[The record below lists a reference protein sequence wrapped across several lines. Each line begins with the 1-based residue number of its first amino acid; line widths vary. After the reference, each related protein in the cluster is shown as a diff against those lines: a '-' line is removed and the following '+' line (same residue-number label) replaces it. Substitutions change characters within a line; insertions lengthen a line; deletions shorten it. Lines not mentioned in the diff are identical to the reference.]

1 MWLVENGFDRFV
13 NRFKEE
19 EIDGLSLLHLSSS
32 SIEDLLST
40 KIENNI
46 VKRPTI
52 ICALFYFSTVV
63 SLDEKQSDLFLQQ
76 LQSNESNH
84 LLFLNDFNI
93 DNEQLQLQVSSSI
106 SSTSNQSPG
115 QPSININSLQLT
127 GASPNQMIDEQP
139 SNNSLINSTLS
150 QSRKQ
155 FPLNYI
161 LPIFDKAFEQAA
173 EDPSSSEFGARCK
186 RKQQLVKTIRD
197 DIVNTY
203 GIDFYPTSYEFDRM
217 IVCVKNKFPAL
228 GKIFGEDMSLLTSAL
243 KQQCSRDRQVSS
255 CLSEVLLK
263 KRQSY
268 GHQMAGRKLKFVKVD
283 LLSHREYLLEEK
295 QQPEELLMQLYQQAE
310 SMRVLIN
317 TTNYDYGQVKSKMDI
332 TYAHRQ
338 NLVREMKPIKEI
350 IELYPALSITDLLI
364 REINLHFDPFDGDIV
379 QILKLSCTKLF
390 KKEQPLFILEHLI
403 MKRYKHSKKLLL
415 SHEVIDAYPII
426 QIQTAK
432 NIKNYSI
439 VIEYNT
445 IITTNSQAE
454 AISILIG
461 SYEIFNIEYPTKV
474 RATLE
479 VLNGLSFKKRS
490 FSLSLAAKRFLNEH
504 KLNKRAL

>member
-155 FPLNYI
+155 FSLNYI

-338 NLVREMKPIKEI
+338 NLIREMKPIKEI

>member
-52 ICALFYFSTVV
+52 ITVV

-155 FPLNYI
+155 FSLNYI

-338 NLVREMKPIKEI
+338 NLIREMKPIKEI

>member
-19 EIDGLSLLHLSSS
+19 EIDGLSLLHLNQ
-32 SIEDLLST
+32 LLCV
-40 KIENNI
+40 KITFEKKLEKLKENVCLTDN
-46 VKRPTI
+46 
-52 ICALFYFSTVV
+52 TVV

-155 FPLNYI
+155 FSLNYI

-268 GHQMAGRKLKFVKVD
+268 GHQMAGRKLKFVK
-283 LLSHREYLLEEK
+283 EYLLEEK

-338 NLVREMKPIKEI
+338 NLIREMKPIKEI

>member
-1 MWLVENGFDRFV
+1 MDWTNEDVSMWLVENGFDRFV
-13 NRFKEE
+13 NTQVDQNGLVYGLFIDEE

-32 SIEDLLST
+32 SIEDLLSI

-52 ICALFYFSTVV
+52 GVKITFEKKLEKLKENVCLIDNTAV

-106 SSTSNQSPG
+106 SSTSDQSPG
-115 QPSININSLQLT
+115 QLSTNINSLQLT

-203 GIDFYPTSYEFDRM
+203 M
-217 IVCVKNKFPAL
+217 
-228 GKIFGEDMSLLTSAL
+228 
-243 KQQCSRDRQVSS
+243 
-255 CLSEVLLK
+255 
-263 KRQSY
+263 
-268 GHQMAGRKLKFVKVD
+268 
-283 LLSHREYLLEEK
+283 
-295 QQPEELLMQLYQQAE
+295 
-310 SMRVLIN
+310 VLIFI
-317 TTNYDYGQVKSKMDI
+317 QHHMD
-332 TYAHRQ
+332 
-338 NLVREMKPIKEI
+338 L
-350 IELYPALSITDLLI
+350 IE
-364 REINLHFDPFDGDIV
+364 
-379 QILKLSCTKLF
+379 
-390 KKEQPLFILEHLI
+390 
-403 MKRYKHSKKLLL
+403 
-415 SHEVIDAYPII
+415 
-426 QIQTAK
+426 
-432 NIKNYSI
+432 
-439 VIEYNT
+439 
-445 IITTNSQAE
+445 
-454 AISILIG
+454 
-461 SYEIFNIEYPTKV
+461 
-474 RATLE
+474 
-479 VLNGLSFKKRS
+479 
-490 FSLSLAAKRFLNEH
+490 
-504 KLNKRAL
+504 

>member
-268 GHQMAGRKLKFVKVD
+268 GHQMAGRKLKFVK
-283 LLSHREYLLEEK
+283 EYLLEEK

-350 IELYPALSITDLLI
+350 IELYPALSITDL
-364 REINLHFDPFDGDIV
+364 
-379 QILKLSCTKLF
+379 
-390 KKEQPLFILEHLI
+390 
-403 MKRYKHSKKLLL
+403 
-415 SHEVIDAYPII
+415 
-426 QIQTAK
+426 
-432 NIKNYSI
+432 
-439 VIEYNT
+439 
-445 IITTNSQAE
+445 
-454 AISILIG
+454 
-461 SYEIFNIEYPTKV
+461 
-474 RATLE
+474 
-479 VLNGLSFKKRS
+479 
-490 FSLSLAAKRFLNEH
+490 
-504 KLNKRAL
+504 

>member
-1 MWLVENGFDRFV
+1 MDWINEDVSMWLVENGFDRFV

-32 SIEDLLST
+32 SIEDLLSI

-52 ICALFYFSTVV
+52 GVKITFEKKLEKLKENVCLIDNTVV
-63 SLDEKQSDLFLQQ
+63 SLDEKQADLFLQQ

-115 QPSININSLQLT
+115 QLSTNINSLQLT
-127 GASPNQMIDEQP
+127 GASPNQMVDEQP

-197 DIVNTY
+197 YIVNPY
-203 GIDFYPTSYEFDRM
+203 GIDFYPTSYKFDRM

-228 GKIFGEDMSLLTSAL
+228 GKIFGDDMSLLTSAL
-243 KQQCSRDRQVSS
+243 KQQFSRDRQVSS
-255 CLSEVLLK
+255 CVSE
-263 KRQSY
+263 
-268 GHQMAGRKLKFVKVD
+268 
-283 LLSHREYLLEEK
+283 EYLLEEK
-295 QQPEELLMQLYQQAE
+295 QQPEELLMQLYQQAG

-364 REINLHFDPFDGDIV
+364 REINLHVDPFDGDIV
-379 QILKLSCTKLF
+379 QTLKLSCTKLF
-390 KKEQPLFILEHLI
+390 KKEQPLFVLKHLI

-439 VIEYNT
+439 FIEYNT

-504 KLNKRAL
+504 KLNERAL

>member
-1 MWLVENGFDRFV
+1 
-13 NRFKEE
+13 
-19 EIDGLSLLHLSSS
+19 
-32 SIEDLLST
+32 
-40 KIENNI
+40 
-46 VKRPTI
+46 
-52 ICALFYFSTVV
+52 
-63 SLDEKQSDLFLQQ
+63 
-76 LQSNESNH
+76 
-84 LLFLNDFNI
+84 
-93 DNEQLQLQVSSSI
+93 
-106 SSTSNQSPG
+106 
-115 QPSININSLQLT
+115 
-127 GASPNQMIDEQP
+127 
-139 SNNSLINSTLS
+139 
-150 QSRKQ
+150 
-155 FPLNYI
+155 
-161 LPIFDKAFEQAA
+161 
-173 EDPSSSEFGARCK
+173 
-186 RKQQLVKTIRD
+186 
-197 DIVNTY
+197 
-203 GIDFYPTSYEFDRM
+203 
-217 IVCVKNKFPAL
+217 
-228 GKIFGEDMSLLTSAL
+228 MSLLTSAL
-243 KQQCSRDRQVSS
+243 KQQFSRDRQVSS
-255 CLSEVLLK
+255 CVSE
-263 KRQSY
+263 
-268 GHQMAGRKLKFVKVD
+268 
-283 LLSHREYLLEEK
+283 EYLLEEK

-310 SMRVLIN
+310 SMSVLIN
-317 TTNYDYGQVKSKMDI
+317 TTNYDYCQVKSKMNI

-338 NLVREMKPIKEI
+338 NLVREMKPTKEI

-379 QILKLSCTKLF
+379 QTLKLSCTKLF
-390 KKEQPLFILEHLI
+390 KKEQPLFVLKHLI

>member
-1 MWLVENGFDRFV
+1 
-13 NRFKEE
+13 
-19 EIDGLSLLHLSSS
+19 
-32 SIEDLLST
+32 
-40 KIENNI
+40 
-46 VKRPTI
+46 
-52 ICALFYFSTVV
+52 
-63 SLDEKQSDLFLQQ
+63 
-76 LQSNESNH
+76 
-84 LLFLNDFNI
+84 
-93 DNEQLQLQVSSSI
+93 
-106 SSTSNQSPG
+106 
-115 QPSININSLQLT
+115 
-127 GASPNQMIDEQP
+127 
-139 SNNSLINSTLS
+139 
-150 QSRKQ
+150 
-155 FPLNYI
+155 
-161 LPIFDKAFEQAA
+161 
-173 EDPSSSEFGARCK
+173 
-186 RKQQLVKTIRD
+186 
-197 DIVNTY
+197 
-203 GIDFYPTSYEFDRM
+203 M

-228 GKIFGEDMSLLTSAL
+228 GKIFGDDMSLLTSAL
-243 KQQCSRDRQVSS
+243 KQQFSRDRQVSS

-283 LLSHREYLLEEK
+283 LVSHREYLLEEK
-295 QQPEELLMQLYQQAE
+295 QQPEELLMQLYQQAG

-379 QILKLSCTKLF
+379 QTLKLSCTKLF
-390 KKEQPLFILEHLI
+390 KKEQPLFVLKHLI

-439 VIEYNT
+439 FIEYNT

-504 KLNKRAL
+504 KLNERAL

>member
-1 MWLVENGFDRFV
+1 MDWTNEDVSMWLVENGFDRFV
-13 NRFKEE
+13 NTQVDQNGLVYGLFIDEE

-32 SIEDLLST
+32 SIEDLLSI

-52 ICALFYFSTVV
+52 GVKITFEKKLEKLKENVCLIDNTAV

-106 SSTSNQSPG
+106 SSTSDQSPG
-115 QPSININSLQLT
+115 QLSTNINSLQLT

-203 GIDFYPTSYEFDRM
+203 
-217 IVCVKNKFPAL
+217 
-228 GKIFGEDMSLLTSAL
+228 MSLLTSAL
-243 KQQCSRDRQVSS
+243 KQQFSRDRQVSS
-255 CLSEVLLK
+255 CVSEV
-263 KRQSY
+263 
-268 GHQMAGRKLKFVKVD
+268 D
-283 LLSHREYLLEEK
+283 LVSHREYLLEEK

-310 SMRVLIN
+310 SMSVLIN
-317 TTNYDYGQVKSKMDI
+317 TTNYDYCQVKSKMNI

-338 NLVREMKPIKEI
+338 NLVREMKPTKEI

-364 REINLHFDPFDGDIV
+364 REINLHFDPFGGDIV
-379 QILKLSCTKLF
+379 QTLKLSCTKLF
-390 KKEQPLFILEHLI
+390 KSMDHQEKE
-403 MKRYKHSKKLLL
+403 
-415 SHEVIDAYPII
+415 
-426 QIQTAK
+426 
-432 NIKNYSI
+432 NIT
-439 VIEYNT
+439 EGNT
-445 IITTNSQAE
+445 F
-454 AISILIG
+454 
-461 SYEIFNIEYPTKV
+461 Y
-474 RATLE
+474 
-479 VLNGLSFKKRS
+479 
-490 FSLSLAAKRFLNEH
+490 
-504 KLNKRAL
+504 

>member
-155 FPLNYI
+155 FSLNYI

-268 GHQMAGRKLKFVKVD
+268 GHQMAGRKLKFVK
-283 LLSHREYLLEEK
+283 EYLLEEK

-338 NLVREMKPIKEI
+338 NLIREMKPIKEI